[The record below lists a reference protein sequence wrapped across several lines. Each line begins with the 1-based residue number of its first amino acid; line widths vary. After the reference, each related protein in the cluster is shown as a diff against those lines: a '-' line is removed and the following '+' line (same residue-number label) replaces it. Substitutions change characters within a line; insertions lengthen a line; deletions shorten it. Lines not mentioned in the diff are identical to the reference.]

1 MRDDVRAGDDAP
13 DRGRIPDVGFSE
25 ISPTRPAFRSM
36 TGDPGDGVALAEQSD
51 NQAAAKYSAG
61 PGDRDP
67 H

>member
-1 MRDDVRAGDDAP
+1 MRNDVRAGDDAP
-13 DRGRIPDVGFSE
+13 DGGRVADVGHDE
-25 ISPTRPAFRSM
+25 ISCARPAFRSM
-36 TGDPGDGVALAEQSD
+36 TSDPGDSVALAEQSG